1 MAVGQVN
8 KALENGY
15 KVHVFF
21 GLRGVLI
28 AARTLMIDIG
38 TAAALSLRQ
47 QLQAAGEGRLG
58 RRRSDVPVV
67 RTIAMTADD
76 MVLISSSA
84 RI

>member
-1 MAVGQVN
+1 MRCPGAIQLPAAMAVGQVN

-38 TAAALSLRQ
+38 TAAAMSLRQ

-58 RRRSDVPVV
+58 AVGPMCLS
-67 RTIAMTADD
+67 
-76 MVLISSSA
+76 
-84 RI
+84 